1 MGAIC
6 MKRLML
12 AIACLLSLPCGA
24 ARADDAL
31 PFATAV
37 TPAADERAVREAIG
51 AQVKAAIAADD
62 FAGLNRLEL
71 DYLKS
76 RARTPG
82 GRWKLATFHDYL
94 RYDLGEG
101 LVAKLGCE
109 YRKADFVRRWAA
121 ATPHSPA
128 PFITDAALLHD
139 RAWCWRGSGFA
150 DDVPA
155 DAWPKFHADVAA
167 AAEVLDQHRW
177 AASDPEFYAIRVNI
191 ARSQSKG
198 LDAVQALVDKGTARE
213 PDYFPIYD
221 NALFSFLPQWGG
233 SMAALDQFA
242 HYAAHRSAATEGS
255 GFYARSYISMQ
266 ECRCISIVHHPDW
279 PAMKQAMQDI
289 YAHYPVP
296 WNGNLHATYA
306 CWYGDDD
313 EVKRYIRVM
322 HPEATDDRA
331 VEALFKLCQY

>member
-1 MGAIC
+1 

-24 ARADDAL
+24 ARADDAQ

-62 FAGLNRLEL
+62 FAGLNRLEH

-150 DDVPA
+150 DDVPG

-167 AAEVLDQHRW
+167 AAQMLDQHRW
-177 AASDPEFYAIRVNI
+177 AASDPEFYAIRVDI

-198 LDAVQALVDKGTARE
+198 LDAIQALVDKGTARE

-233 SMAALDQFA
+233 NLAALDQFA

-255 GFYARSYISMQ
+255 GFYARAYISMQ

-322 HPEATDDRA
+322 HPEASDDRA